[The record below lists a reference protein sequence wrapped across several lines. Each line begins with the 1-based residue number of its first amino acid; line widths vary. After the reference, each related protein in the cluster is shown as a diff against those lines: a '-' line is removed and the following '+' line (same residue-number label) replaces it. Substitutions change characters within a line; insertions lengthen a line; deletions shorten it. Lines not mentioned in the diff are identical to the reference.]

1 MSERWFPDE
10 MPVPAVSA
18 ETNGWWEAA
27 AHHRLVVQRCRDCG
41 QTRHP
46 PGPVCPR
53 CRSTASQ
60 WSELP
65 GTGTVF
71 TFTVV
76 RQAFIPSLA
85 DRIPYVV
92 IAVELDGAEKIDGAG
107 GARMVS
113 NLIEIDPAEVTI
125 GMAVEVVWED
135 MGPALAVPRFRP
147 AATTRTTP
155 TTTTT
160 TTPTTPTTKGSHP

>member
-10 MPVPAVSA
+10 MPVPAVNA

-27 AHHRLVVQRCRDCG
+27 AHHRLVVQRCTDCG
-41 QTRHP
+41 RTRHP
-46 PGPVCPR
+46 PGPVCPW
-53 CRSTASQ
+53 CRSTTSE

-92 IAVELDGAEKIDGAG
+92 IAVDLDGADGTE

-113 NLIEIDPAEVTI
+113 NLVDIDPSDVCI
-125 GMAVEVVWED
+125 SMAVEVVWED
-135 MGPALAVPRFRP
+135 MGPALALPRFRP
-147 AATTRTTP
+147 TTS
-155 TTTTT
+155 
-160 TTPTTPTTKGSHP
+160 TKGTHP

>member
-1 MSERWFPDE
+1 MSDRFFPDE
-10 MPVPAVSA
+10 MPVPAVNA

-41 QTRHP
+41 RTRHP

-53 CRSTASQ
+53 CRSLDSD

-85 DRIPYVV
+85 DKIPYVV
-92 IAVELDGAEKIDGAG
+92 IAVELDGAD

-113 NLIEIDPAEVTI
+113 NLIDIDPADVAI
-125 GMAVEVVWED
+125 GMHVEVVWED
-135 MGPALAVPRFRP
+135 MGPALALPRFKPADEARP
-147 AATTRTTP
+147 TEQ
-155 TTTTT
+155 
-160 TTPTTPTTKGSHP
+160 